1 MGIQDTY
8 TYLERRTQQEID
20 TEENT
25 LVGGLL
31 NQMWITQTN
40 SPWSL
45 QGSHRDPFFLESGS

>member
-31 NQMWITQTN
+31 NQM
-40 SPWSL
+40 
-45 QGSHRDPFFLESGS
+45 